1 MNGFLEFVDPSFADR
16 LAAFAVL
23 GREESQD
30 EDEDDEEEDD
40 EEAEDDSNTEGYSE

>member
-23 GREESQD
+23 GREESH
-30 EDEDDEEEDD
+30 